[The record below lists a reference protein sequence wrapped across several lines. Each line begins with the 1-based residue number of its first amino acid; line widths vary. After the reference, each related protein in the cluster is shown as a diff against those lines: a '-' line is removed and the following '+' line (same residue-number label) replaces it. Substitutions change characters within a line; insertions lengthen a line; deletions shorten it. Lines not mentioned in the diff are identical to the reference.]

1 MHGRGYVGHA
11 FTRTPIGYLL
21 SFLVGWEQVRMEGL
35 PPNSCKL
42 VFMPNSIAIP
52 PPLRVPELNILLY
65 RSSFSHIGSA
75 FCVTVM
81 SIADWV
87 ES

>member
-52 PPLRVPELNILLY
+52 PLEAQRTVNGVSY
-65 RSSFSHIGSA
+65 RIFAWGGGGTS
-75 FCVTVM
+75 M
-81 SIADWV
+81 
-87 ES
+87 E